1 MIDQDCIRGLK
12 RRKDRCPCNGRYEDE
27 KNYLRKDLKGES
39 TGDAVFDQ
47 LISREDVIYTAHTAF
62 YTDRAI
68 FNMIET
74 TVENLWEYG
83 QTGSCA
89 HELT

>member
-1 MIDQDCIRGLK
+1 MDV
-12 RRKDRCPCNGRYEDE
+12 YEDE
-27 KNYLRKDLKGES
+27 KTYLRKDLKEGK
-39 TGDAVFDQ
+39 TGDAVFDR
-47 LISREDVIYTAHTAF
+47 LIAREDVIYTAHTAF

-68 FNMIET
+68 YNMIET

-89 HELT
+89 YELT

>member
-1 MIDQDCIRGLK
+1 MPLQWTFTRMK
-12 RRKDRCPCNGRYEDE
+12 